1 MHLEDFSPGQRCT
14 SAARSITL
22 EDLEAFI
29 RLSGDDHPIHRPTV
43 ADRAAAQTGTDSGG
57 EGEGQR
63 RAIVHGAL
71 GPALF
76 TGFVQQMGLSE
87 QALAMLD
94 LHWSFLA
101 PMHVGDRVT
110 CELTVTR
117 IRRSSSGGRGVVHRS
132 IELRNQDGTVL
143 QTGTSSLLVS
153 ARTDDSLPEQWD
165 FLSKAAVDAIGAA
178 LDQDPGFRE
187 MTEAYD
193 GTIGVTVGEAQM
205 HLRVYRGRV
214 IEASRRSLLGAD
226 FVVHIS
232 ELDWTRLMTAPDNQ
246 FMQMSM
252 TGRFRSR
259 GSGAEYLRMT
269 RALIAVVDTARALFA
284 ADRTDAQEQSR

>member
-1 MHLEDFSPGQRCT
+1 MHLEDFSPGLQYT

-29 RLSGDDHPIHRPTV
+29 RLSGDDHPVHRPTA
-43 ADRAAAQTGTDSGG
+43 ADREAAQPEAGADDDGV
-57 EGEGQR
+57 EQP

-76 TGFVQQMGLSE
+76 TGFVQRMGLSE

-94 LHWSFLA
+94 LHWSFLT
-101 PMHVGDRVT
+101 PMRVGDRVT

-117 IRRSSSGGRGVVHRS
+117 IRRSSSGDKGVVHRS
-132 IELRNQDGTVL
+132 IELRNQDGALL

-153 ARTDDSLPEQWD
+153 ASTDEALPTQWD
-165 FLSKAAVDAIGAA
+165 FLSKGAIDAIGAA
-178 LDQDPGFRE
+178 LDEDSDFRA
-187 MTEAYD
+187 MTDAYD
-193 GTIGVTVGEAQM
+193 GTIGIAVGDAQM

-214 IEASRRSLLGAD
+214 VEVSRRSLLGAD

-232 ELDWTRLMTAPDNQ
+232 ELDWTRLMTAADNQ

-252 TGRFRSR
+252 TGRFRSS

-269 RALIAVVDTARALFA
+269 RALIAVVDIARALFT
-284 ADRTDAQEQSR
+284 ADRTNAQEQSR